1 MVEILSSYT
10 VSISKERVQLSL
22 LLFLERI
29 SQVTTTRAF
38 ATAFP
43 YRCVGRCRVDS
54 SKAKDNDGENYGNR
68 SACGDCGASWGQD
81 RDQHAGTHSGKTS
94 DSCYHD
100 GRPRIGR
107 AASCHRS
114 AHSITRTSAVSEC

>member
-10 VSISKERVQLSL
+10 VSMSKERVQLSL

-43 YRCVGRCRVDS
+43 YRCVGRSSCR
-54 SKAKDNDGENYGNR
+54 KHGLALP
-68 SACGDCGASWGQD
+68 Q
-81 RDQHAGTHSGKTS
+81 
-94 DSCYHD
+94 
-100 GRPRIGR
+100 
-107 AASCHRS
+107 
-114 AHSITRTSAVSEC
+114 